1 MKKRVKLRRI
11 AVKFKPNSHIIYWGD
26 TPISLNYGFSI
37 GIKLYIEEIDD
48 RIFVKYF

>member
-11 AVKFKPNSHIIYWGD
+11 AVKFNPNFYMSYWLY

-48 RIFVKYF
+48 RIFIKYF